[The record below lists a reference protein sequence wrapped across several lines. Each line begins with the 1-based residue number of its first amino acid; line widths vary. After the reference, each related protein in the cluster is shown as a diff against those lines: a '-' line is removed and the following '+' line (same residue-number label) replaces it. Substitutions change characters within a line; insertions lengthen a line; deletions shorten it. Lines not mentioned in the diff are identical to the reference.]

1 MNCYV
6 CNNECEPDYKSIIKN
21 IYCLDCRWDLH
32 YSRQWHLRHTTKEE
46 WKNDKR
52 KEMS

>member
-1 MNCYV
+1 MPNKICYI
-6 CNNECEPDYKSIIKN
+6 CNRNECEELLD
-21 IYCLDCRWDLH
+21 IYCLDCSWDIH